1 MDMKPQYWSATVP
14 RPIGL
19 IVRQKDPN
27 NLAKLGDFI
36 TPTEL
41 PGPHTL
47 LARARGANQCV

>member
-1 MDMKPQYWSATVP
+1 MDMKPQYWSGTVP

-27 NLAKLGDFI
+27 NLAQLGDFI

-41 PGPHTL
+41 PGAPYAVG
-47 LARARGANQCV
+47 ARKGR